1 MVEGS
6 KKTKLPKPS
15 EVPPVPG
22 AEDWREMYPQSF
34 TFDSGEY
41 QEAARWE
48 SEQFWYQN
56 SLHYPRALRPLNE
69 VFCEGDQLWFGQS
82 ASRVYVFPQ
91 CMGAPYRVL
100 NGYIYNTV
108 VTITDPKIIEERTKH
123 FEERWKYVLENW
135 DELVENWEKNVRETI
150 KEIEQ
155 THFPDLPE
163 IEDKS
168 RIINLNASTAHD
180 VISANHNLWRLLD
193 RSWAHHFELYQLP
206 YGQFLK
212 LYEFGR
218 QHGFAELCRD
228 IVKGLKPLVLEP
240 EERLK
245 ELARLAIQLGI
256 QDIFQDYKGDQVLE
270 ELKKGEKGRK
280 WIKKFDEFKYPYFL
294 APEAQGLSIDEK
306 SWIDDPVTLFDNIRN
321 FIEKLERNESIE
333 RDIEGLIRE
342 RDSLTEKCR
351 KMLKTDEDRKEF
363 EELLRETRKVAP
375 FSENHNFFIEFWALG
390 VIRKKVIELGEWLFR
405 HGVIDEPTDVWF
417 FKRYE
422 VDEVVFDVCL
432 AWGSGAAVK
441 ASFWKEKVA
450 KRKRMWERLCEYTPP
465 NLLGKFPEGES
476 ADPTTVLL
484 WGITNERLAEW
495 EKSSEEWGDTITGVA
510 ASIGVAEGPAIVVP
524 TFSDSYKVKN
534 GDILVTPNTAPAW
547 SPVLGRCQAVVLD
560 SGGTMCHAA
569 IIAREAGVPAVVGTR
584 FATRIIK
591 SGDIIRVDGN
601 TGIVKIIKRAE
612 H

>member
-1 MVEGS
+1 
-6 KKTKLPKPS
+6 
-15 EVPPVPG
+15 
-22 AEDWREMYPQSF
+22 
-34 TFDSGEY
+34 
-41 QEAARWE
+41 
-48 SEQFWYQN
+48 
-56 SLHYPRALRPLNE
+56 
-69 VFCEGDQLWFGQS
+69 
-82 ASRVYVFPQ
+82 
-91 CMGAPYRVL
+91 MGAPYRVL

-135 DELVENWEKNVRETI
+135 EELVENWEKNVRETI